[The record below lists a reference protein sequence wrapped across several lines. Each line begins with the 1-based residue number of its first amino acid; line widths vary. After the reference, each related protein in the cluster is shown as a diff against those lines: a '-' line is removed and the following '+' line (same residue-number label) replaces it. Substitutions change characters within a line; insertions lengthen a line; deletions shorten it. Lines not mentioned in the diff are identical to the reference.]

1 MSAELRELPLIQA
14 HDAAAGDGSPS
25 PAEPLRALLPSVMP
39 DVGDP
44 TVSAAWLYYH
54 EGMTQAEIA
63 EVLKVSRPSVANMLA
78 RARATGVVRI
88 SLRPDYLAALT
99 VSRELRQRFGLQQV
113 LIVPTAPNAD
123 TVSVQRAIGKAGAL
137 YLEETVQAGETI
149 VTAWGATMLE
159 TALALRGVRV
169 PDLTIAQALG
179 GLSTADHFNPTK
191 VAAMMADKFGA
202 RVYHLFVPCVVESLE
217 VREIL
222 VRDRS
227 IHSAFEV
234 ARSAHRA
241 MIGIGKVAP
250 DATVV
255 RAGFLT
261 ELQIH
266 ELRAKGAVG
275 DMMGRFFDIRGNP
288 VQTELNRRIMALDLE
303 DLRRINPVIAVAGG
317 PDKVQAILGAIRGGY
332 VDVLIIDD
340 RTARAVLEFDRAAA
354 PTRSAG

>member
-1 MSAELRELPLIQA
+1 MSADRRALQRTQTR
-14 HDAAAGDGSPS
+14 DAAARGSSEPS
-25 PAEPLRALLPSVMP
+25 PKSVPALLTSVMP
-39 DVGDP
+39 GVGDG

-54 EGMTQAEIA
+54 EGLTQAEIA
-63 EVLKVSRPSVANMLA
+63 EVLRVSRPSVANMLA

-88 SLRPDYLAALT
+88 SVRPDYLDAFT
-99 VSRELRQRFGLQQV
+99 VSRELRQRFGLQQA
-113 LIVPTAPNAD
+113 LIVPTAPSAD
-123 TVSVQRAIGKAGAL
+123 TVSVHRAIGKAGAL
-137 YLEETVQAGETI
+137 YLEETVRAGETI

-159 TALALRGVRV
+159 TALALTGLRV
-169 PDLTIAQALG
+169 PDITIAQALG
-179 GLSTADHFNPTK
+179 GLSTADDFNPTK
-191 VAAMMADKFGA
+191 VATLMADKLGA
-202 RVYHLFVPCVVESLE
+202 RVYHLFVPCVVESLQ

-241 MIGIGKVAP
+241 MIGIGKVAA

-275 DMMGRFFDIRGNP
+275 DLMGRFFDIHGNP
-288 VQTELNRRIMALDLE
+288 VQTELNDRIMALDLE
-303 DLRRINPVIAVAGG
+303 DLKKIDPVIAVAGG

-340 RTARAVLEFDRAAA
+340 RTARAVLDFDRAAA
-354 PTRSAG
+354 TG

>member
-14 HDAAAGDGSPS
+14 HDAVAGDGSPS
-25 PAEPLRALLPSVMP
+25 PAEPVRALLPSVMP

-123 TVSVQRAIGKAGAL
+123 TASVHRAIGKAGAL

-159 TALALRGVRV
+159 TALALSGLRV

-241 MIGIGKVAP
+241 MIGIGKVAA

-255 RAGFLT
+255 RAGFMT

-275 DMMGRFFDIRGNP
+275 DLMGRFFDIHGKP
-288 VQTELNRRIMALDLE
+288 VQTELNGRIMALDLE
-303 DLRRINPVIAVAGG
+303 DLRRIKPVIAVAGG
-317 PDKVQAILGAIRGGY
+317 PDKVQAIVGAIRGGY
-332 VDVLIIDD
+332 VDVLIVDD
-340 RTARAVLEFDRAAA
+340 RTASAVLEFDRVSTPA
-354 PTRSAG
+354 

>member
-1 MSAELRELPLIQA
+1 MSTDPDDLQRIPTYA
-14 HDAAAGDGSPS
+14 SPGAS
-25 PAEPLRALLPSVMP
+25 SDPTPVMLSNVVP
-39 DVGDP
+39 GIGDP
-44 TVSAAWLYYH
+44 TVAAAWLYYH

-78 RARATGVVRI
+78 RARGSGVVRI
-88 SLRPDYLAALT
+88 SVRPDYLAALT
-99 VSRELRQRFGLQQV
+99 ASRELRQRFKLQQV

-123 TVSVQRAIGKAGAL
+123 TGSVHRAIGKAGAL
-137 YLEETVQAGETI
+137 YLEETVQSGETI
-149 VTAWGATMLE
+149 LTAWGATMLE
-159 TALALRGVRV
+159 TALALTGVRV

-179 GLSTADHFNPTK
+179 GLSTADNFNPTK
-191 VAAMMADKFGA
+191 VAAMMADKLGA

-234 ARSAHRA
+234 ARSANRA
-241 MIGIGKVAP
+241 MIGIGKVAA

-255 RAGFLT
+255 RAGFMT

-275 DMMGRFFDIRGNP
+275 DMMGRFFDIQGRP
-288 VQTELNRRIMALDLE
+288 VQTELNDRIMALGLE

-317 PDKVQAILGAIRGGY
+317 TDKVQAILGAIRTGY
-332 VDVLIIDD
+332 IDVLIIDD
-340 RTARAVLEFDRAAA
+340 RTASAILELDRAAA
-354 PTRSAG
+354 VA

>member
-1 MSAELRELPLIQA
+1 MSVDRRSPQRMPARE
-14 HDAAAGDGSPS
+14 AATGDGPDPS
-25 PAEPLRALLPSVMP
+25 PGSAPALLTSVMP
-39 DVGDP
+39 GVGDG

-88 SLRPDYLAALT
+88 SVRPDYLDAFR
-99 VSRELRQRFGLQQV
+99 VSRELRQRFGLQQA
-113 LIVPTAPNAD
+113 LIVPTTPHAD
-123 TVSVQRAIGKAGAL
+123 TVSVHRALGKAAAL
-137 YLEETVQAGETI
+137 YLEGTVRAGETI

-159 TALALRGVRV
+159 AALALTGMRV

-179 GLSTADHFNPTK
+179 GLSTADDFNPTK
-191 VAAMMADKFGA
+191 VATLMADKLGA
-202 RVYHLFVPCVVESLE
+202 RVYHLFVPCVVESLQ

-241 MIGIGKVAP
+241 MIGIGKVAA

-255 RAGFLT
+255 RAGFMT

-275 DMMGRFFDIRGNP
+275 DLMGRFFDIHGNP
-288 VQTELNRRIMALDLE
+288 VQTELNDRIMALDLE
-303 DLRRINPVIAVAGG
+303 DLRRIKPVIAVAGG
-317 PDKVQAILGAIRGGY
+317 SDKVQAILGAIRGGY

-340 RTARAVLEFDRAAA
+340 RTATAVLEFDRTNSPA
-354 PTRSAG
+354 